1 MRALHTTAMKNGFTR
16 RRAFIGLFV
25 VLVGIPSA
33 CSGRSDVDVLD
44 VSVQDGGMTLDVGI
58 GTCNESSTEVSVIES
73 EDTIVLAADTQSGYG
88 CGGADDCND
97 IRVVDLADPVGER
110 RIVDS
115 NGNDVRR
122 AGS

>member
-1 MRALHTTAMKNGFTR
+1 MRTFRTIEARNGFTCR
-16 RRAFIGLFV
+16 RTLVGLFV
-25 VLVGIPSA
+25 VLVGISSA

-44 VSVQDGGMTLDVGI
+44 VSVQDGGMTLDVGVD
-58 GTCNESSTEVSVIES
+58 TCNESTTEVSVTES
-73 EDTIVLAADTQSGYG
+73 EDTIVLTAETQSGYG

-115 NGNDVRR
+115 NGDDVRR
-122 AGS
+122 SDS